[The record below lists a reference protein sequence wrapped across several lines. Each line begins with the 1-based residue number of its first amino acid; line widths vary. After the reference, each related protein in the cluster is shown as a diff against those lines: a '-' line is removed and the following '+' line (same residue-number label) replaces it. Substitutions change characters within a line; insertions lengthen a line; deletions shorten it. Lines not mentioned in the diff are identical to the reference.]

1 MTDNEDGRMPLGNSE
16 IVTCEV
22 SADRHS
28 ARMHLPPL
36 QLTGVRIPVAIYMD
50 MDAEAV
56 DALLRRLAE
65 VRTRMLPPPKR
76 N

>member
-1 MTDNEDGRMPLGNSE
+1 MSDDVGTPLGKAWA
-16 IVTCEV
+16 VTCEV
-22 SADRHS
+22 RDGQRTATI
-28 ARMHLPPL
+28 HLPPL
-36 QLTGVRIPVAIYMD
+36 QLAGVRKPISLYLD

-65 VRTRMLPPPKR
+65 IRVQMLPAPRR

>member
-1 MTDNEDGRMPLGNSE
+1 MALGKALA
-16 IVTCEV
+16 VTCEV
-22 SADRHS
+22 SADQRT

-36 QLTGVRIPVAIYMD
+36 QLGGVQKPISLYLD

-65 VRTRMLPPPKR
+65 IRAQMVPPPVR

>member
-1 MTDNEDGRMPLGNSE
+1 MSDDGRMPHGE
-16 IVTCEV
+16 AGAITCEI
-22 SADRHS
+22 SDDQRT

-36 QLTGVRIPVAIYMD
+36 RLATVRKPISLYLD

-56 DALLRRLAE
+56 DALLGRLAE
-65 VRTRMLPPPKR
+65 VRTRMLPAPKR

>member
-1 MTDNEDGRMPLGNSE
+1 MSDGDEGRMPLGNGE
-16 IVTCEV
+16 MVTCEV
-22 SADRHS
+22 SADRRS

-36 QLTGVRIPVAIYMD
+36 LLAGVQKPNAIYMD

-65 VRTRMLPPPKR
+65 VRTQMLPSPKR

>member
-1 MTDNEDGRMPLGNSE
+1 MSDDGGIAFGKTLA
-16 IVTCEV
+16 VTCDV
-22 SADRHS
+22 SADQRT

-36 QLTGVRIPVAIYMD
+36 QLTGVRKPISLYLD

-56 DALLRRLAE
+56 DELLWRLAE
-65 VRTRMLPPPKR
+65 VRMRMLPAQKR